1 MFVCVC
7 DLKEIM
13 VNVGAN
19 HVLIF
24 FQRMWFKKMA
34 ERKFC
39 VCVLVREFFFSNP
52 FFLFFL
58 LSSPAV
64 FKVNLTLHSAALCRF
79 IRTFIVLNKLFQYF
93 ASVLWHQQ
101 ILAAFTL
108 SLFIH

>member
-24 FQRMWFKKMA
+24 FQRMWFKKLA

-52 FFLFFL
+52 FFILSSL
-58 LSSPAV
+58 LSCCS
-64 FKVNLTLHSAALCRF
+64 KVNLTLHSAALCRF
-79 IRTFIVLNKLFQYF
+79 IRTFIALNKLFQYF
-93 ASVLWHQQ
+93 LPQSCGINRH
-101 ILAAFTL
+101 
-108 SLFIH
+108 